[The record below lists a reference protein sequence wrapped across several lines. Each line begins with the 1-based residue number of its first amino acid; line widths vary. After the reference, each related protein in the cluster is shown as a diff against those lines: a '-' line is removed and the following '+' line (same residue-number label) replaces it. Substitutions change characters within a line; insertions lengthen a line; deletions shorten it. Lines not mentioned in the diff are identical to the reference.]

1 MLLSDLLHHFP
12 ALALTHDD
20 PARLTIHRI
29 DALYGATTPIDGTL
43 YLHTDASEAAQ
54 IVNGWRDQYHLRGLA
69 ILTAQSSGLQPR
81 PELMVP
87 GEVVWVEYAI
97 SGPLP
102 IDLSARLL
110 RVLFENQPR
119 NIGEDEQLQDE
130 LVEELLTRPT
140 TYALETLRRA
150 HQAAL
155 DLSSFDAVVLIGGRS
170 YDQGPTVPG
179 SLPTKQALVREIRRA
194 AANLSPGIG
203 VFRVGTHVVALID
216 SRRHS
221 PETFAARLAVYL
233 HSAFPASYVLAAVG
247 HAVKQP
253 TDLGDSYREARAA
266 LEVTL
271 DTVRQERWV
280 HYDDVR
286 HLLFYR
292 EIRRNPELTALIE
305 GSLRPLLDLPGEYR
319 KVLLE
324 TLVAYLE
331 HNRSPHRAAVALG
344 VHPNTLKYR
353 MKRIAEFI
361 DLNTLSGGNYVLYF
375 LAAKLNTGS
384 H

>member
-12 ALALTHDD
+12 ELALRHDD
-20 PARLTIHRI
+20 PARLTFHRI
-29 DALYGATTPIDGTL
+29 DALHGASAPVDGTL
-43 YLHTDASEAAQ
+43 YLHADAAEAAR
-54 IVNGWRDQYHLRGLA
+54 IVNGWQGQYHLRGLA
-69 ILTAQSSGLQPR
+69 VLTAQGGGP
-81 PELMVP
+81 PP
-87 GEVVWVEYAI
+87 ATGEGVVWVEYTV

-110 RVLFENQPR
+110 RALFESQPR
-119 NIGEDEQLQDE
+119 TIGEDEQLQDE

-140 TYALETLRRA
+140 DYATETLRRA

-155 DLSSFDAVVLIGGRS
+155 DLSRFDVVVLIGGRS
-170 YDQGPTVPG
+170 YDQGASVAAG
-179 SLPTKQALVREIRRA
+179 SLPTKQALVRETRRA
-194 AANLSPGIG
+194 AADFAPGIG
-203 VFRVGTHVVALID
+203 VFRVGTHVVALLD
-216 SRRHS
+216 SRRHP
-221 PETFAARLAVYL
+221 PETFAAGLAAYL

-247 HAVKQP
+247 HTAPQAA
-253 TDLGDSYREARAA
+253 DLGNSYREARAA

-280 HYDDVR
+280 HYDEVR
-286 HLLFYR
+286 HLLLYR
-292 EIRRNPELTALIE
+292 EIRRSPELTALIE
-305 GSLRPLLDLPGEYR
+305 GSLRPLLDLPGDYR
-319 KVLLE
+319 KVLLD

-361 DLNTLSGGNYVLYF
+361 DLNTLSGGHYVMYF
-375 LAAKLNTGS
+375 LAAKLNT
-384 H
+384 

>member
-12 ALALTHDD
+12 ELALTHDD
-20 PARLTIHRI
+20 PARLTVHRI
-29 DALYGATTPIDGTL
+29 DALHGASAPIDGTL
-43 YLHTDASEAAQ
+43 YLHADATEAAR
-54 IVNGWRDQYHLRGLA
+54 IVNDWQGQYQLRGLA
-69 ILTAQSSGLQPR
+69 ILTAQGNDPAPT
-81 PELMVP
+81 PEREAP
-87 GEVVWVEYAI
+87 GEVVWVEYTV

-110 RVLFENQPR
+110 RVLFESQPR

-130 LVEELLTRPT
+130 LVEELLTRPA

-155 DLSSFDAVVLIGGRS
+155 DLSRFDVVVLIGGRS
-170 YDQGPTVPG
+170 YDQGVAVPG
-179 SLPTKQALVREIRRA
+179 SLPTKQALVRETRRA
-194 AANLSPGIG
+194 AADFTPGIG
-203 VFRVGTHVVALID
+203 VFRVGTHVVALLD
-216 SRRHS
+216 SRRH
-221 PETFAARLAVYL
+221 ETENFAARLAVYL
-233 HSAFPASYVLAAVG
+233 HSVFPTSYVLAAVG
-247 HAVKQP
+247 HTVNQA
-253 TDLGDSYREARAA
+253 TDLGGSYREARAA

-375 LAAKLNTGS
+375 LAAKLNT
-384 H
+384 